1 MLGGSTLGSVALGG
15 QLNNETELDAV
26 TPDVVE
32 LIEKQKRVPGQ
43 SMKKIYHGRAQE
55 FLTKTESE
63 TIVEMS
69 DRRFTKTP
77 TGWKS
82 SKRA

>member
-1 MLGGSTLGSVALGG
+1 MA
-15 QLNNETELDAV
+15 ELDAV

-32 LIEKQKRVPGQ
+32 LIEKQKRVKGKTL
-43 SMKKIYHGRAQE
+43 SNIFRTRSQE
-55 FLTKTESE
+55 FINKTEKD

-69 DRRFTKTP
+69 DRRYTKDP

-82 SKRA
+82 SKKSK